1 MKFVATNKVFITNFF
16 SPFSFVAVFGSEIWD
31 PGWVKI
37 RIRDKHPRAA
47 TLGLPVE
54 LLSLKQA
61 ETLNSFFPQKGRR
74 KIFKAI
80 STHTESTDGILNV
93 TF

>member
-1 MKFVATNKVFITNFF
+1 MKYVATNKVFITNFF
-16 SPFSFVAVFGSEIWD
+16 SPFSFDAVFGSEIWD

-37 RIRDKHPRAA
+37 RIRDKHPGAS
-47 TLGLPVE
+47 TLGVPIE

-61 ETLNSFFPQKGRR
+61 ETLYSFFPQKGRR

-80 STHTESTDGILNV
+80 STHSESTNVILNV